1 MVAEPSAKSRAW
13 VMFDQIVADAS
24 PDSEYTSPWVNTD
37 TGDPDLEHDQTLPRR
52 DRLRFEPD
60 FEVLRKL
67 LGVPLYLG
75 AESQTGVPALALD
88 VWVAY
93 ELRRAGFD
101 VDAVWPRAVHP
112 RVLPGSV
119 VNLLKSLPQKERGV
133 LDARIAARAAISGAT
148 ASSASILGKN
158 YLKQV
163 DVVMSNW
170 ITGPELLISTKR
182 MDSSFGKNAANRVEE
197 SYGDVKNLRLRHPMA
212 ALGFF
217 YGLRSTIFDQEPDKA
232 EWLIDLLQKLGQE
245 DDAYHSVALLV
256 IDYEGGDLPPDD
268 PGDGEDALAEAQL
281 TEESAEDLE
290 ESVPAGLA
298 PEMPLEHLP
307 RVEFAQDRIPPSLQP
322 SQFLATMVNRVLD
335 TTPITLHTEARKRRA
350 SPL

>member
-1 MVAEPSAKSRAW
+1 M
-13 VMFDQIVADAS
+13 ADAS
-24 PDSEYTSPWVNTD
+24 PDAQYTNPWVSTD
-37 TGDPDLEHDQTLPRR
+37 VDESSSGAGQQRLRL
-52 DRLRFEPD
+52 DRLCFEPD

-67 LGVPLYLG
+67 LGVPLFLG

-88 VWVAY
+88 IWIAY

-101 VDAVWPRAVHP
+101 ADAVWPRAVHP
-112 RVLPGSV
+112 RVLPASIA
-119 VNLLKSLPQKERGV
+119 NLLGSLPQKERV
-133 LDARIAARAAISGAT
+133 ALDNRLKKREAISGAT

-217 YGLRSTIFDQEPDKA
+217 YGLRSTIFEEEPDKA

-256 IDYEGGDLPPDD
+256 IDYDGGKPAPDD

-281 TEESAEDLE
+281 VDDSTEDIDESAELEVVQDL
-290 ESVPAGLA
+290 
-298 PEMPLEHLP
+298 PLESLP

-322 SQFLATMVNRVLD
+322 SQFLAAMVNRVLD
-335 TTPITLHTEARKRRA
+335 TTPITLHKEARRRR
-350 SPL
+350 